1 MKYPAPSPEEQHR
14 SRFDELMELFE
25 YNYILIRRLLGD
37 LRRLQKGDEFPLR
50 LHIQARVVDRGPFTL
65 TLLFTDHQVLTDDGL
80 PATMTVRVY
89 LDARTAEMF
98 GPQDRANCLTHQK
111 SHCVALQRK
120 RNQFLERWLLTLI
133 ATK

>member
-1 MKYPAPSPEEQHR
+1 MKYPIQGPEEQHR
-14 SRFDELMELFE
+14 SDFDELMELFE

-50 LHIQARVVDRGPFTL
+50 LHIQARVIDRGPFTL
-65 TLLFTDHQVLTDDGL
+65 TLQFTDHQVLTDDGL

-98 GPQDRANCLTHQK
+98 GPQDRANCLARQK
-111 SHCVALQRK
+111 SRCVALQRK
-120 RNQFLERWLLTLI
+120 RNRFLERWLLSLI
-133 ATK
+133 TAK